1 VLSIHRLVQTAV
13 IRRMSDKERQAYFSA
28 VVDLLFPTFPDTYSA
43 DLGHQVAS
51 WSLCE
56 KSLPHLHHLVK
67 QNEKFKVY
75 EGNNQRFA
83 ELLLRCC
90 WRVTPVER

>member
-1 VLSIHRLVQTAV
+1 VLCIHRLVQTAV
-13 IRRMSDKERQAYFSA
+13 IRRMSNKEREAYFSA
-28 VVDLLFPTFPDTYSA
+28 VVDILFPTFPDTYSA

-51 WSLCE
+51 WTRCE
-56 KSLPHLHHLVK
+56 RSLPHLQHLVK

-75 EGNNQRFA
+75 AGNNQKFA

-90 WRVTPVER
+90 WRVTTEKR